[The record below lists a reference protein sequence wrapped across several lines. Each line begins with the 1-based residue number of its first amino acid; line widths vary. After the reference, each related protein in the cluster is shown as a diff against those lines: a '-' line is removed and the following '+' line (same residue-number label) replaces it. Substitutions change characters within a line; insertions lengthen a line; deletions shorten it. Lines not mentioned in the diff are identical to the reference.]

1 MTGEAVGPGATPLTM
16 SNGAVSPACSV
27 ISSLISIVTPPS
39 QPDPSDH
46 ADHLAVGQ

>member
-1 MTGEAVGPGATPLTM
+1 LRRVLRKQSGGI
-16 SNGAVSPACSV
+16 